1 MAEQR
6 SFPGRWRTWRRP
18 GKTITPV
25 NRAGFSVM
33 EALVVMLITGMALT
47 LIFEVG
53 VFSAKSSLRLG
64 RRALAAAD
72 GEPGADSLRSLLR
85 GIDFGGRPQV
95 FDSVARG
102 DSRGLVAQVNLDRP
116 TLCADAGP
124 FQRVQLRLQAT
135 PAGDLLTC
143 SKNPLEDPVL
153 IMDLRP
159 GRGRFSYSND
169 GEHWRGDLRST
180 SGAPASS
187 RLYVRLTTEDGRL
200 DIAEEAA
207 TPRDAGQLP

>member
-6 SFPGRWRTWRRP
+6 SFPGRWRTWHRP

-33 EALVVMLITGMALT
+33 EALVVLLITGMALT

-169 GEHWRGDLRST
+169 GEHWRGDLRSG
-180 SGAPASS
+180 SRAPAPS
-187 RLYVRLTTEDGRL
+187 RLYVRLTIEDGRL